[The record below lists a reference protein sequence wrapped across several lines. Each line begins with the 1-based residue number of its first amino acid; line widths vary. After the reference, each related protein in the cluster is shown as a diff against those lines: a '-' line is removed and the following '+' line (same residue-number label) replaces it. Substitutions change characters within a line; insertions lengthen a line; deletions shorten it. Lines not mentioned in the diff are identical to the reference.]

1 MQLGVAPNTV
11 NRGSQPVNVW
21 QEYMFMHVFLCN
33 STQLGVVFLH
43 LPSAEINKRFLPIK
57 AREYFLQA
65 LQTIRGNHSTVQV
78 QNGVATNTPGGIN
91 KQAFPRELYKKK
103 GLQIGSQ
110 IGLLTSDSAEEILH
124 KPSVKFCLMF
134 KLFFDVSIF

>member
-57 AREYFLQA
+57 AREYFL
-65 LQTIRGNHSTVQV
+65 
-78 QNGVATNTPGGIN
+78 
-91 KQAFPRELYKKK
+91 
-103 GLQIGSQ
+103 
-110 IGLLTSDSAEEILH
+110 
-124 KPSVKFCLMF
+124 
-134 KLFFDVSIF
+134 